1 MPRPPKALIAI
12 LRLGVLHQVFEG
24 LAGKVSDPKEQ
35 VAVGVFVGDG
45 APQQGNGHPQLDDPQ
60 RPLRRLRRCGNLLL
74 GCDGLRHRD
83 HSFLLSFPTRDARP
97 VPRRHL

>member
-1 MPRPPKALIAI
+1 
-12 LRLGVLHQVFEG
+12 
-24 LAGKVSDPKEQ
+24 LADKGSDPKEQ

-45 APQQGNGHPQLDDPQ
+45 APQQSDGHPKAQKAQIGLRDGTPCGILDF
-60 RPLRRLRRCGNLLL
+60 